1 LVASSDAA
9 KHPSDTA
16 FDVALPAATV
26 LLVDDDDHVRETAS
40 EMLGEL
46 GLEVVK
52 ARSGP
57 EALDLALPG
66 QVSVAVLDYAMPGMT
81 GAELAKHLRAR
92 WPGLPVVFVTG
103 YSDVGELLTST
114 GEREIVLRKPYREE
128 DLRKAI
134 GVVLGVA
141 GTKPSE
147 G

>member
-1 LVASSDAA
+1 
-9 KHPSDTA
+9 
-16 FDVALPAATV
+16 
-26 LLVDDDDHVRETAS
+26 
-40 EMLGEL
+40 MLGEL